1 MQIPT
6 DREPVHPG
14 KILREDFLQPLGIT
28 QQQLADGIFVPFQR
42 INSLVN
48 GKRGVTPSTSLR
60 LAKFFGVPED
70 FWMNAQVRWDLYKE
84 KRKEKAI
91 LVKVKP
97 VTTKP
102 ID

>member
-1 MQIPT
+1 MQTTT

-14 KILREDFLQPLGIT
+14 KVLREDFLKPLRVS
-28 QQQLADGIFVPFQR
+28 QQQLADGIHVSFQR

-48 GKRGVTPSTSLR
+48 GKRGVTPSTALR
-60 LAKFFGVPED
+60 LAKFFGVSEN
-70 FWMNAQVRWDLYKE
+70 FWMNLQVRWDLYKE

-91 LVKVKP
+91 LKKIKP